1 MEALINGLL
10 SIAIALTPF
19 LVVIALLRL
28 AESVSVRRDARN
40 ARQIALTDAIHRE
53 LGAVAAPMVSR
64 RPGGG
69 WLVSMAVP
77 LDRPRTTAAIVRITE
92 RIAAKHLAAEHMLVE
107 SPLHLERP
115 RIHLAPS
122 RHVRAYRTTTRAGPH
137 PILQGRNDLLFGRR
151 GGCRH

>member
-92 RIAAKHLAAEHMLVE
+92 RMFARDGDVD
-107 SPLHLERP
+107 PL
-115 RIHLAPS
+115 RILLAPAA
-122 RHVRAYRTTTRAGPH
+122 RRPAAG
-137 PILQGRNDLLFGRR
+137 GSARSSGRR
-151 GGCRH
+151 VGSTASAVPALS

>member
-10 SIAIALTPF
+10 STAIALTPF
-19 LVVIALLRL
+19 LVVLALLRL
-28 AESVSVRRDARN
+28 AESVSVRRDARY

-77 LDRPRTTAAIVRITE
+77 LDRPGTTAAIVRITE
-92 RIAAKHLAAEHMLVE
+92 RMFARDGGVDPLRILLTPAAT
-107 SPLHLERP
+107 RP
-115 RIHLAPS
+115 VS
-122 RHVRAYRTTTRAGPH
+122 AGSS
-137 PILQGRNDLLFGRR
+137 GRR
-151 GGCRH
+151 VSSTASALPALS

>member
-92 RIAAKHLAAEHMLVE
+92 RMFA
-107 SPLHLERP
+107 S
-115 RIHLAPS
+115 
-122 RHVRAYRTTTRAGPH
+122 
-137 PILQGRNDLLFGRR
+137 DR
-151 GGCRH
+151 GGDPLRILLTPAATRPASSASGGSSARRVGRAASTLPALT

>member
-1 MEALINGLL
+1 MEALMNALP
-10 SIAIALTPF
+10 STAVALTPF

-92 RIAAKHLAAEHMLVE
+92 RMFARDGGGADPLRILLMPAA
-107 SPLHLERP
+107 
-115 RIHLAPS
+115 
-122 RHVRAYRTTTRAGPH
+122 TRRVTGTSAGSS
-137 PILQGRNDLLFGRR
+137 GRR
-151 GGCRH
+151 VGGTASALPALS